1 MKMYLFTFYK
11 GKIKEISKLEQK
23 NLTFYLTFAY
33 IFLHFAYIFYI
44 STLTD
49 IKE

>member
-23 NLTFYLTFAY
+23 TLHSTLHLPTFSYILLTFFTFR
-33 IFLHFAYIFYI
+33 L
-44 STLTD
+44 
-49 IKE
+49 